1 MCSVRQLFDRLTRV
15 RHSTQTLYFEI
26 FEGEYANRIMSHTS
40 HWFGYVWIYD
50 SVDVEQ
56 ISLYIYII
64 HSTSSLCYGHAEPAS
79 VSSVRSVRRPSSEA
93 EEIFGSPFS
102 EALADPDPHQSLQ
115 SIIYEIIHQNR
126 SGLESCPHGVKSER
140 LLKVMILEISAM
152 GRLKGYCGKKSCKHL
167 KH

>member
-1 MCSVRQLFDRLTRV
+1 MITSELGKEHGLGGQNQKLGFTVGTSVFALNPFFLSV
-15 RHSTQTLYFEI
+15 LVG
-26 FEGEYANRIMSHTS
+26 EGI
-40 HWFGYVWIYD
+40 
-50 SVDVEQ
+50 
-56 ISLYIYII
+56 YIYII